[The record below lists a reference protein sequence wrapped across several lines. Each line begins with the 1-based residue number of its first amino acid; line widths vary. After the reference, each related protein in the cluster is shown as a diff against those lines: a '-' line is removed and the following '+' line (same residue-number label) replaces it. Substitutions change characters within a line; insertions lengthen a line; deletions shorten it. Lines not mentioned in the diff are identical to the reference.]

1 MPGFQPGPWRGF
13 GRVSA
18 KKKRIKRKGV
28 KERGWSGGTL
38 FSLEE
43 EVVGVGAG
51 VPGRTIV
58 PLWGGVWNADGAA
71 VKTAG

>member
-1 MPGFQPGPWRGF
+1 M
-13 GRVSA
+13 
-18 KKKRIKRKGV
+18 
-28 KERGWSGGTL
+28 
-38 FSLEE
+38 LEE